1 MPPDADLLRRFY
13 YEMLLARRFEEKA
26 AQSYG
31 QEKIHGFCH
40 LYIGQEAVAI
50 GSILAGRPDDYV
62 IATYREHAH
71 ALVKG
76 CDPGAV
82 MAELYGKG
90 TGVSKGFGGSMHLF
104 SAEHRLMGGH
114 AIVGGHAPVAIGLA
128 FASKYEGKDSVTLCY
143 LGDAAINQGAFHEAL
158 NMAALWKLP
167 VIFIVENNLYGMG
180 TAISRAIAGDI
191 VKRGEMYG
199 IPSEVVDGMDVLAMY
214 ERTKAAIDR
223 ARADGTPSF
232 LEARCYRFRGHSMSD
247 PQTYRTKDEV
257 TREQQRDPIER
268 LKKHMLEQGVEQED
282 WFKKQDKEVRAIVQK
297 AADFADQSP
306 EPDPSLV
313 DKFTYV

>member
-1 MPPDADLLRRFY
+1 MPLDADTLRRFY
-13 YEMLLARRFEEKA
+13 REMLLCRRFEEKA

-40 LYIGQEAVAI
+40 LYIGQEAVAV

-104 SAEHRLMGGH
+104 NAEKRMMGGH
-114 AIVGGHAPVAIGLA
+114 GIVGGHSALAIGMA
-128 FASKYEGKDSVTLCY
+128 FSSRYKKEDSVTFCY
-143 LGDAAINQGAFHEAL
+143 LGDAAVNQGAFHESL
-158 NMAALWKLP
+158 NLAALWKLP

-180 TAISRAIAGDI
+180 TAASRAIAGDI
-191 VKRGEMYG
+191 IKRGEMYG
-199 IPSEVVDGMDVLAMY
+199 IPSEVVDGMDIFAMY
-214 ERTKAAIDR
+214 DASKRAVDR

-247 PQTYRTKDEV
+247 PGNYRTKEEV
-257 TREQQRDPIER
+257 AREQARDPIEL
-268 LKKHMLEQGVEQED
+268 LKKHMLEQNIEPEA
-282 WFKKQDKEVRAIVQK
+282 WFKALDKEIRAIVQK

-306 EPDPSLV
+306 EPDLSLIDAFV
-313 DKFTYV
+313 YT